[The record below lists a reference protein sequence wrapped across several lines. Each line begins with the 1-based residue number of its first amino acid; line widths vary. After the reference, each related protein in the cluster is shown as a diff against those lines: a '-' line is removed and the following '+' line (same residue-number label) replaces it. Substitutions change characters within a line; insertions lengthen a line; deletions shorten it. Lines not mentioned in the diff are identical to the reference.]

1 MDEPSH
7 MRILKRL
14 LRWALILAFS
24 AFLLGVLAIGV
35 AYWLVAPRLPSVAEL
50 KDYHMQV
57 PLRVESADGKLIA
70 TFGETRRIP
79 VAIADVPDNLKHAV
93 LSAED
98 ADFYHHPGVDWR
110 GIVRAGWH
118 VIVTGGDK
126 GPGGS
131 TITQQ
136 VARNFFLSPEKLYS
150 RKLTEIFIALRIEH
164 ELGKDQILELY
175 LNKMFLGHRAYG
187 VAAAASYYYGKTLD
201 QVMDAP
207 TYARWLVLKQKYVGD
222 DSGIERW
229 RPLFAAQELYKKA
242 LKANGLSNDGGVSG
256 AVAALAKQDG
266 VPETPVEYRVEIKQ
280 PREAIKAFKSA
291 APSDQECFNRT
302 LDSIEH
308 DLPAMTARAN
318 AWATGDLEE
327 LRRLPDSHRRDA
339 CVTAVTSAGFARQ
352 LGLDD
357 VPAQLQAAWLAAARK
372 SLEDYATS
380 FAMLPMGELLSPTGY
395 LAKLKAQ
402 GYEVEAPIGLDEAPA
417 AAGSAAPAA
426 APASGP

>member
-1 MDEPSH
+1 MNPMRRWIVLFCFALTAPVAFAMPEQVPSAAATAATPQVPSDVPLLAPVVVSGVVPGPGLWKVSKGDHALWVLGTLSPLPGHIQWESHEVQQVLAQSKQVLLEPK
-7 MRILKRL
+7 IKLKADVGFFGKL
-14 LRWALILAFS
+14 
-24 AFLLGVLAIGV
+24 FLL
-35 AYWLVAPRLPSVAEL
+35 PS
-50 KDYHMQV
+50 
-57 PLRVESADGKLIA
+57 
-70 TFGETRRIP
+70 
-79 VAIADVPDNLKHAV
+79 
-93 LSAED
+93 
-98 ADFYHHPGVDWR
+98 
-110 GIVRAGWH
+110 
-118 VIVTGGDK
+118 
-126 GPGGS
+126 
-131 TITQQ
+131 
-136 VARNFFLSPEKLYS
+136 
-150 RKLTEIFIALRIEH
+150 
-164 ELGKDQILELY
+164 
-175 LNKMFLGHRAYG
+175 AYG
-187 VAAAASYYYGKTLD
+187 ARKNPDGKTLD